1 MAWLREPPPTVPVL
15 RLFGAIGPRA
25 PLSPRLNLS
34 GLAGAATDQG
44 TGGGA
49 GADQDPPAAAGAGDT
64 GRLEDAPPASAPP
77 KPPAPRRRGGD
88 KPDKTA

>member
-1 MAWLREPPPTVPVL
+1 VGLD
-15 RLFGAIGPRA
+15 GA
-25 PLSPRLNLS
+25 SLS

-44 TGGGA
+44 TGRDA
-49 GADQDPPAAAGAGDT
+49 GADREPPAQTGAGDT
-64 GRLEDAPPASAPP
+64 GRLENAPPASAPP